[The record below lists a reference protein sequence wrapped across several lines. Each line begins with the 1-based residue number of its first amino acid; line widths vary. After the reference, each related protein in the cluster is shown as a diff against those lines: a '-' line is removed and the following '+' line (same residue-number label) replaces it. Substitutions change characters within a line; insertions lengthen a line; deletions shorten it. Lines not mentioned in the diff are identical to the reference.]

1 MRALLI
7 VLILVFV
14 FVFASFFTEAFIKN
28 SIDDFIKD
36 VENIYDEKNLK
47 TATEKW
53 EKLSDYFEIIID
65 HGDLE
70 EVSQHLWAME
80 KELKYDLDEFME
92 SKALALQMLE
102 HIKQRNTIGL
112 VNVL

>member
-1 MRALLI
+1 MRAVLI
-7 VLILVFV
+7 VLILIFV
-14 FVFASFFTEAFIKN
+14 FTSASFFTEVFIETKV
-28 SIDDFIKD
+28 DEFMKD
-36 VENIYDEKNLK
+36 VKNISDAEDLKQATKNWEN
-47 TATEKW
+47 
-53 EKLSDYFEIIID
+53 LSDYFEIIID

-80 KELKYDLDEFME
+80 EELKYDFDEFME

-102 HIKQRNTIGL
+102 HIKERNTFGL

>member
-1 MRALLI
+1 MRAI
-7 VLILVFV
+7 IIMTVLICLFV
-14 FVFASFFTEAFIKN
+14 SASLFTDFFIK
-28 SIDDFIKD
+28 SEIDSFVKV
-36 VENIYDEKNLK
+36 VENISDMEKLEE
-47 TATEKW
+47 ATEKW

-80 KELKYDLDEFME
+80 KELIYDFDEFME
-92 SKALALQMLE
+92 SKALALQMLD
-102 HIKQRNTIGL
+102 HIKQRNTLGL